1 MTLVLTALAAFC
13 LAYLAWES
21 TEARRARKKLA
32 HVVHVNGTRGKS
44 SVSRLIDAGLRA
56 GGLRVFC
63 KTTGT
68 DPMTIDTQ
76 DREEPLR
83 RRGRVNIREQLAIL
97 RRAAAE
103 DADVLVVEC
112 MAVRPDLQY
121 AAQHQML
128 RADIGVI
135 TNVRRDH
142 TDVMGETLPQIA
154 ASLANTVPRGG
165 VLFTAEREQADMLRR
180 EAERLGSRF
189 VPVAPDGSEP
199 EEIDF
204 AENVALAL
212 AVCAELGV
220 ARETALSGMRRFR
233 RDPYALS
240 LHRLENGALFINGL
254 SINDVQSVCMVWEE
268 LRRREALADK
278 ELLLLV
284 NDRADRPSRTRDMLT
299 LCLRLKPR
307 KVFLLGAA
315 QSYMGSKLRRALPEA
330 EIVRLKNAGALDFS
344 SLTQGQALFA
354 VGNIADEGR
363 ALMARVREEGE
374 ALV

>member
-1 MTLVLTALAAFC
+1 MTLVLTALAALY

-21 TEARRARKKLA
+21 AQTRRARKKLA

-56 GGLRVFC
+56 DGLRVFC

-103 DADVLVVEC
+103 GADVLVVEC

-128 RADIGVI
+128 RADVGVI

-165 VLFTAEREQADMLRR
+165 VLFTAEREQTDMLRR

-233 RDPYALS
+233 HDPYALS
-240 LHRLENGALFINGL
+240 LHRLKSGALFINGL

-268 LRRREALADK
+268 LRRREALADR

-363 ALMARVREEGE
+363 ALMVRVREEGE

>member
-1 MTLVLTALAAFC
+1 MTLVLTALAALY

-21 TEARRARKKLA
+21 AQTRRARKKLA

-68 DPMTIDTQ
+68 DPMTIDTR

-103 DADVLVVEC
+103 GADVLVVEC

-128 RADIGVI
+128 RADVGVI

-154 ASLANTVPRGG
+154 ASLASTVPEGG
-165 VLFTAEREQADMLRR
+165 VLFTAERGCADVLRR

-220 ARETALSGMRRFR
+220 ARETALAGMRRFR

-240 LHRLENGALFINGL
+240 LHRLKSGALFINGL

-268 LRRREALADK
+268 LRRREALADR

-330 EIVRLKNAGALDFS
+330 ELVRLKNAGALDFS
-344 SLTQGQALFA
+344 SLTQEQALFA
-354 VGNIADEGR
+354 VGNIANEGR